1 MKTFIESINEGKIT
15 IDKMNF
21 TVRVSDDGN
30 KGTNINFLP
39 DSKTSDLSKN
49 EQVDAVMSAFKKKVP
64 FLADIIWYESGSPA
78 AGLTFR
84 LDTFGL
90 TEKIKKALK

>member
-1 MKTFIESINEGKIT
+1 MKTFIESINEARIT
-15 IDKMNF
+15 LGKMNF
-21 TVRVSDDGN
+21 VIHVFVDGN
-30 KGTNINFLP
+30 KGTNIQFLP

-49 EQVDAVMSAFKKKVP
+49 EQVDAVMSAMKKKVP

-78 AGLTFR
+78 AGLNFR

-90 TEKIKKALK
+90 MDKIEKELK